1 MISPTLSIV
10 VASFRRHEALEL
22 CLADLAAQRDA
33 PPFEVILVLQDYPA
47 DAPRRI
53 GDRFGQ
59 ILDLRVAEYADG
71 LGTSRAR
78 NAGIAMSRGTIVA
91 FLDDDVRLP
100 SSWARELMPFYGD
113 PTVGGVGG
121 LVDHP
126 GHYSLPRRALYRALG
141 VTSDRYRIDW
151 GGFNVGPARHSEKD
165 QAAEWLSGGNMSFRR
180 EALAA
185 VGGFDESIGSFWHE
199 DVDLTHRVAKSG
211 WRILS
216 SRRVAVDH
224 FPSTVNRPALHAQM
238 RERERSRVLFVW
250 RAIGNQPLWRARY
263 VTRLFLHAAAMGV
276 IGLAKADLRIPAN
289 VLRGGFE
296 GLRELPR
303 ARSASD
309 AAVRTVL

>member
-1 MISPTLSIV
+1 LISPILSIV

-22 CLADLAAQRDA
+22 CLADLAAQRSA

-47 DAPRRI
+47 DAVERI
-53 GDRFGQ
+53 RDRFAP
-59 ILDLRVAEYADG
+59 ILDLRVAEYGDG
-71 LGTSRAR
+71 LGTARAR

-100 SSWARELMPFYGD
+100 SSWASELMRFYED
-113 PTVGGVGG
+113 PTIGGVGG

-151 GGFNVGPARHSEKD
+151 GGFNVGPARHSERD
-165 QAAEWLSGGNMSFRR
+165 QPAEWLSGGNMSFRR
-180 EALAA
+180 EALSA

-211 WRILS
+211 WKILS
-216 SRRVAVDH
+216 SGRIAVDH
-224 FPSTVNRPALHAQM
+224 YPSNVNRPTLHEQM

-250 RAIGNQPLWRARY
+250 RAIGDQPLWRARY
-263 VTRLFLHAAAMGV
+263 VARLILHAAAMGV
-276 IGLAKADLRIPAN
+276 IGVGKADLRIPAN
-289 VLRGGFE
+289 VVRGGFE
-296 GLRELPR
+296 GLKELPQ
-303 ARSASD
+303 ARSASE
-309 AAVRTVL
+309 AAVRSVL